1 MDAEKCL
8 MQKKAEM
15 GEQRKNN
22 KRFLTSL
29 KEMEIKTILRYQHTP
44 VRSTIIQKKKI
55 ANVRKDVEKSESL
68 YTVNGTVNCGSHCV
82 K

>member
-1 MDAEKCL
+1 

-29 KEMEIKTILRYQHTP
+29 KEMEIKTTLRYQHTP
-44 VRSTIIQKKKI
+44 VRSTITQKKLKKI
-55 ANVRKDVEKSESL
+55 ANVRKDVENSESL